1 MKESAPSDF
10 EGNCRK
16 PEIET
21 YTCLLP
27 WRLGL
32 GALPVD
38 GRPSRESNT
47 SSKVVELGDG
57 FIAVPVVV
65 RSVTSVWNKNHLMF
79 QTDGDNRIV

>member
-1 MKESAPSDF
+1 MKECAPSDF

-38 GRPSRESNT
+38 GRPRRESST
-47 SSKVVELGDG
+47 SSRVVELGEG
-57 FIAVPVVV
+57 FKVDPPVV
-65 RSVTSVWNKNHLMF
+65 RSVTSVWNENRLMF
-79 QTDGDNRIV
+79 